1 MVYVRIS
8 INLGKEL
15 SIRINEE
22 ILFFNDII
30 EYTNILI

>member
-1 MVYVRIS
+1 MVYARTS

-22 ILFFNDII
+22 ILFFNDIT
-30 EYTNILI
+30 EYTNISI